1 MDNEPIVIF
10 KNCGGFLSDE
20 LAVVTNYNEKTDVL
34 FVSNILKLIK
44 QNCVFLDVLEHAD
57 SVC

>member
-44 QNCVFLDVLEHAD
+44 KNCVFLEFLGHTDF
-57 SVC
+57 VC